1 LFADLYLA
9 LFENLVDDMGFGNF
23 LRLLVVNGFSTVVM
37 RLCVYVSL
45 MLKLLEIVIF
55 ENTVCVIL
63 MLMTFFFF
71 FFVNFSQLK
80 KASMN

>member
-1 LFADLYLA
+1 
-9 LFENLVDDMGFGNF
+9 M
-23 LRLLVVNGFSTVVM
+23 NGFSTVVM

-80 KASMN
+80 KEKGKKITCGTSLK